1 MIKEDLCEVPN
12 VKSALPFER
21 FSSQKVFDGEIG
33 NSWGSHSEIGSDKRA
48 EIGKKKENE
57 TCGNTVLKARP
68 KLRHHAWHVLSCDTV
83 LLFLKIN

>member
-1 MIKEDLCEVPN
+1 MPN

-48 EIGKKKENE
+48 ENRKKKKENE

-68 KLRHHAWHVLSCDTV
+68 KLRHRPKGTP
-83 LLFLKIN
+83 